1 MDDILIRRTDAEGRT
16 VGFDRFMGMFTARAA
31 IEEAQHIPIL
41 RDKLRQL
48 LEEEH
53 LLAGSHDYKELVA
66 AFNSLPK
73 EELLRASVDELRQ
86 ELDAMVNSFGESDVK
101 VAMLPDPRRKMVVVM
116 VLLPRDHF
124 SSEVRVRI
132 QEALA
137 RRLNGTLV
145 YYHLDLREGY
155 SAHLHFCFAAP
166 HPNLA
171 QLPAM
176 QAEVTAL
183 TRTWTDRLGNS
194 WCGSLENHM
203 AASWRTV
210 IATRSPAEYQASTDV
225 ARAIKDIE
233 LIEAALA
240 GGSASVEICP
250 PPEGVSDATQL
261 RIFQVHEAGGAVRV
275 DAAAAEFR
283 YPGAVRR
290 CSRVET

>member
-1 MDDILIRRTDAEGRT
+1 MLEVGSGLGVLRDQTQAERNVRAFDTIESLEPELLFNSSVLIVSKSHLESHVHRLEPMDDILIRRTDADGRT

-86 ELDAMVNSFGESDVK
+86 ELDAMVNSFGESEVK

-145 YYHLDLREGY
+145 YYHLD
-155 SAHLHFCFAAP
+155 
-166 HPNLA
+166 
-171 QLPAM
+171 
-176 QAEVTAL
+176 TA
-183 TRTWTDRLGNS
+183 R
-194 WCGSLENHM
+194 
-203 AASWRTV
+203 
-210 IATRSPAEYQASTDV
+210 
-225 ARAIKDIE
+225 
-233 LIEAALA
+233 
-240 GGSASVEICP
+240 
-250 PPEGVSDATQL
+250 
-261 RIFQVHEAGGAVRV
+261 RI
-275 DAAAAEFR
+275 
-283 YPGAVRR
+283 
-290 CSRVET
+290 